1 MKKFIWITTVII
13 VIVVSLII
21 VFGDTF
27 KDGEKQLL
35 SCISESCSEKES
47 EKAVSLYFRDLRKD
61 KNIGVHLMTYET
73 QMSLDV
79 DHDQQIATV
88 NLTYVPETYQSVTE
102 DIDQLYIIYNR
113 IIPHLKEID
122 TEYDIDLSVRYFYQ
136 IQSIT
141 YDIVLEIPNDQD
153 ALLLTVRLSSDTDPF
168 EHMVNGSSYILFD
181 YIEPN
186 NFKPAEI
193 IIETNRVL
201 FTVRNINQEN
211 RLEIGILEGDLND
224 QRPGLLEIIKQSLYE
239 SFGETYEIDIID

>member
-13 VIVVSLII
+13 VIAVSFFI
-21 VFGDTF
+21 VFGDIF
-27 KDGEKQLL
+27 KDGEKQLV
-35 SCISESCSEKES
+35 SCISKSCSEKES

-61 KNIGVHLMTYET
+61 ENIGVDLMDYET

-79 DHDQQIATV
+79 DHDQQKATV
-88 NLTYVPETYQSVTE
+88 NLTYVSEIYQYVAE
-102 DIDQLYIIYNR
+102 DIDQLYIVYNR
-113 IIPHLKEID
+113 IIPYLKEID
-122 TEYDIDLSVRYFYQ
+122 TEYDIELSVRYLYQ

-153 ALLLTVRLSSDTDPF
+153 TLLLSVGLSSDTEPF
-168 EHMVNGSSYILFD
+168 EYIVNRSLFILFD
-181 YIEPN
+181 IIEPN
-186 NFKPAEI
+186 DFKPAEI

-201 FTVRNINQEN
+201 FTIRNITNEN

>member
-13 VIVVSLII
+13 VIAVTLFL

-61 KNIGVHLMTYET
+61 KNIGVHLMDYET

-79 DHDQQIATV
+79 DHDQQKATV

-141 YDIVLEIPNDQD
+141 YDIVLEIPSDQD
-153 ALLLTVRLSSDTDPF
+153 ALLLIVRLSSDTDPF
-168 EHMVNGSSYILFD
+168 EYMVNRSSHILFH

-186 NFKPAEI
+186 DFKPAEI

-201 FTVRNINQEN
+201 FTIRNITNEN
-211 RLEIGILEGDLND
+211 RLEMGILDGDLNN
-224 QRPGLLEIIKQSLYE
+224 QRPGLLEIIKQSFYE
-239 SFGETYEIDIID
+239 LSNEAYEIDIID

>member
-13 VIVVSLII
+13 VIAVSFFI
-21 VFGDTF
+21 VFGDIF
-27 KDGEKQLL
+27 KDGEKQLV

-61 KNIGVHLMTYET
+61 ENIGVDLMDYET

-79 DHDQQIATV
+79 DHDQQKATV
-88 NLTYVPETYQSVTE
+88 NLTYVSEIYQYVAE
-102 DIDQLYIIYNR
+102 DIDQLYIVYNR
-113 IIPHLKEID
+113 IIPYLKEID
-122 TEYDIDLSVRYFYQ
+122 TEYDIELSVRYLYQ

-153 ALLLTVRLSSDTDPF
+153 TLLLSVGLSSDTEPF
-168 EHMVNGSSYILFD
+168 EYMVNRSLFILFD
-181 YIEPN
+181 IIEPN
-186 NFKPAEI
+186 DFKPAEI

-201 FTVRNINQEN
+201 FTIRNITNEN